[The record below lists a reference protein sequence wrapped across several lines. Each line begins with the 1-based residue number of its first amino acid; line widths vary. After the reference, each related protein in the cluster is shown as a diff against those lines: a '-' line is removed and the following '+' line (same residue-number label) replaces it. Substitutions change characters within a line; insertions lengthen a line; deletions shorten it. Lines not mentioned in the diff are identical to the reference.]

1 MKRVALLVAAALLAA
16 CDSTTSPTNAAT
28 PGPTAQVIR
37 NVRFE
42 RQTFA
47 GNDCTGAVVAVDVT
61 FHVVLAVTSDAAGG
75 FHLAFHR
82 NIEGTGVNAATGT
95 QYVVTQEDHNE
106 FNVAQG
112 VEQTVLTHFNLISK
126 GSAPNEVAQILF
138 HITITPDGNVSSFH
152 DSFRIQCGT

>member
-1 MKRVALLVAAALLAA
+1 MKRLVLLGAAMLVAA
-16 CDSTTSPTNAAT
+16 CDAPTSPTNAAT
-28 PGPTAQVIR
+28 SGPTAQVVR

-47 GNDCTGAVVAVDVT
+47 GNDCTGEVIAVDAT

-75 FHLAFHR
+75 FHVAFHR
-82 NIEGTGVNAATGT
+82 NVQGTGVNATTGT
-95 QYVVTQEDHNE
+95 QYIVTQEDHNE